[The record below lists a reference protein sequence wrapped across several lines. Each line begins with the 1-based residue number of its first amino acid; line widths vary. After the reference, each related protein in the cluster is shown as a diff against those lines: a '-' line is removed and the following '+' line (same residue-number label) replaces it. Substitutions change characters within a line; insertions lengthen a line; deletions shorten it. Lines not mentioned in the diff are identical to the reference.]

1 MAKICDSCRGKAFLC
16 QACDHE
22 RRLEALERLVG
33 AMARRG
39 EWKLR
44 CGSTGGECNARLG
57 ECGPR
62 LYGVDCPEF
71 ECCSAELRE
80 LLLAGARHG

>member
-1 MAKICDSCRGKAFLC
+1 MPGQCQSCRQD

-22 RRLEALERLVG
+22 RRLLALERLVW

-39 EWKLR
+39 EWRLR
-44 CGSTGGECNARLG
+44 CGSTDRCGARLSST
-57 ECGPR
+57 GPR